1 MSIWKKNNSKE
12 KKIDLIIKIERRNNP
27 NSEPY
32 IQCIRY
38 ESENLNAT
46 LATALT
52 EINNNE
58 YKDVKGEPVEFIMWE
73 NSCLQRKC
81 GACAMVIEGIPKL
94 ACRCFLKEYRKEILV
109 TPMKKFPLIK
119 DLVVDRSVLFDNLKK
134 LEVWLGKSEITDGNR
149 EVVYEASKCLQCG
162 CCLEVCPNFYIDEN
176 FFGAAGAVAAT
187 GVIAQGDNNIS
198 EPILQQYDKHV
209 YEGCGKSLACKK
221 ICPAG
226 IDVEHMLIHSNKI
239 SLWKKK
245 NKHTRFNKERKIEE

>member
-1 MSIWKKNNSKE
+1 MSIWKKNNSKV
-12 KKIDLIIKIERRNNP
+12 KQIDLIIKIERRNNP
-27 NSEPY
+27 NSDPY
-32 IQCIRY
+32 IQSIRY
-38 ESENLNAT
+38 ESQNLNAT
-46 LATALT
+46 LATALA

-58 YKDVKGEPVEFIMWE
+58 YKDINGEPVEFIMWE

-119 DLVVDRSVLFDNLKK
+119 DLVVDRDVLFENLKR
-134 LEVWLGKSEITDGNR
+134 LDVWLEKSEIRDGNR
-149 EVVYEASKCLQCG
+149 EIIYEASKCLQCG
-162 CCLEVCPNFYIDEN
+162 CCLEVCPNFHLDED

-187 GVIAQGDNNIS
+187 GVISQENNNIS
-198 EPILQQYDKHV
+198 NQILEKYSKHV
-209 YEGCGKSLACKK
+209 YEGCGKSLACKN

-239 SLWKKK
+239 SLWKKR
-245 NKHTRFNKERKIEE
+245 NKHTRLNQGEKN